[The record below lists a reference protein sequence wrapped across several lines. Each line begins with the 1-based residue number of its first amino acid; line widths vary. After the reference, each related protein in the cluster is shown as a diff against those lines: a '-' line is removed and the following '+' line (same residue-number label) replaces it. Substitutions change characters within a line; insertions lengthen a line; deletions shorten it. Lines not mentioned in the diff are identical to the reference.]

1 MLREMRGYRLIAA
14 GLALAGSLF
23 GAGARLQ
30 SNVVYGMYSGL
41 ALLMDVHYPEKPKGV
56 GILFISGS
64 GWHAPLALGAPQLK
78 ARDAVEKYASALTNA
93 GFTVFAVNHRA
104 APRFHYPAPVEDVQ
118 RAVRFV
124 RYHARDYGIDPA
136 RIGAAGGSS
145 GGHLVEMLGV
155 LDGKGDDTDPDP
167 VNRVSAKVQCVV
179 ARAAPADIARMA
191 RTMTAG
197 TITSFMGMPP
207 QLRGEGS
214 IEARTYREASP
225 ISHVTADDPPMLLMH
240 GDRDETVPF
249 EQSELMEKA
258 LRKAGVEAKLLPIP
272 GGAHGPTFGNPKNPP
287 DYLGEMVRWFESHL

>member
-1 MLREMRGYRLIAA
+1 MFASRFWIAA
-14 GLALAGSLF
+14 LLSATCSFA
-23 GAGARLQ
+23 AGARVE

-41 ALLMDVHYPEKPKGV
+41 ALLMDVHHPERPKGI
-56 GILFISGS
+56 GIVFVSGS
-64 GWHAPLALGAPQLK
+64 GWHAPLAMNAPQLK
-78 ARDAVEKYASALTNA
+78 AGGAVETYARALTSA
-93 GFTVFAVNHRA
+93 GYTVFAVNHRA

-118 RAVRFV
+118 RAVRFI
-124 RYHARDYGIDPA
+124 RYHAKDYGIDPA

-155 LDGKGDDTDPDP
+155 LDGKGNDADPDP

-207 QLRGEGS
+207 GTRDESS
-214 IEARTYREASP
+214 IESKTYTEASP
-225 ISHVTADDPPMLLMH
+225 IHYVTADDPPMLLLH

-249 EQSELMEKA
+249 EQSVLMQKA
-258 LRKAGVEAKLLPIP
+258 LEKAGVQAKLFPIP

-287 DYLGEMVRWFESHL
+287 DYLGEMAHWFDSHL